1 MKPKILSVMAVLF
14 LALSVNSFAID
25 RDAKFIDSIGAYGM
39 SYKDGQLL
47 GLQVWG
53 ETALGKIN
61 KDWAL
66 LVGVGAGTDSPDDS
80 GDTDFID
87 GLAGIKYY
95 LSDLTSLALVG
106 SYMGYDSDSDM
117 DITAASLIGKHRF
130 IDASEGI
137 SPFCSA
143 SASYRAIDNGDDN
156 DSEIVGSVGLGCEFM
171 LTEDLSIVLEG
182 SYVRGESLNS
192 DGFELKDA
200 IVAAIYLTGYWD

>member
-1 MKPKILSVMAVLF
+1 MKARILMVMAVLF

-39 SYKDGQLL
+39 SYKNGQLHGFQL
-47 GLQVWG
+47 WG

-61 KDWAL
+61 KDWAF
-66 LVGVGAGTDSPDDS
+66 LVGIGTGTDSPDDY

-95 LSDLTSLALVG
+95 FSDLTSLALAG

-117 DITAASLIGKHRF
+117 DITAVSLLGKHRF
-130 IDASEGI
+130 IDASEGV
-137 SPFCSA
+137 SPFVTA
-143 SASYRAIDNGDDN
+143 SASYRAIDIEDDN

-171 LTEDLSIVLEG
+171 LTEDLTLVFEG
-182 SYVRGESLNS
+182 SYVRGESLNT
-192 DGFELKDA
+192 DGFEFKDA
-200 IVAAIYLTGYWD
+200 IMAAIYLTGYWH